1 MGGSLLISNSCYK
14 VAAKTHCT
22 KMKVLALIA
31 LFASAAS
38 AFVVPLPAG
47 VQAQVIKQCEGF
59 QGIMNLISGDMPAT
73 INIPSKIP
81 LNFVTELTDELPG
94 DLVIFMKLKKLAPF
108 PLDVPCFNGVGSC
121 EYDGCSVLTGNPSI
135 CKVLHAVHPD
145 IVCECPLVV
154 PKGTYDF
161 HGAEVEVPDMGAT
174 MDKLM
179 AGHYTAKMTAY
190 GKSNPSKIL
199 GCFDL
204 EFTFT
209 INK

>member
-59 QGIMNLISGDMPAT
+59 HGAINLVSGDMPDT
-73 INIPSKIP
+73 INLPSKIP
-81 LNFVTELTDELPG
+81 LNFVTELTEDLPG
-94 DLVIFMKLKKLAPF
+94 DLVIFMKLKKLQPY

-121 EYDGCSVLTGNPSI
+121 EYDGCSVLT
-135 CKVLHAVHPD
+135 
-145 IVCECPLVV
+145 
-154 PKGTYDF
+154 
-161 HGAEVEVPDMGAT
+161 
-174 MDKLM
+174 
-179 AGHYTAKMTAY
+179 
-190 GKSNPSKIL
+190 SNPSSATSCTRL
-199 GCFDL
+199 TRMWSAL
-204 EFTFT
+204 
-209 INK
+209 

>member
-1 MGGSLLISNSCYK
+1 MGCYK

-59 QGIMNLISGDMPAT
+59 HGAM
-73 INIPSKIP
+73 
-81 LNFVTELTDELPG
+81 NFVTELTEDLPG
-94 DLVIFMKLKKLAPF
+94 DLVIFMKLKKLQPY

-135 CKVLHAVHPD
+135 CNDLHKTHPD
-145 IVCECPLVV
+145 VVCTCPLTV
-154 PKGTYDF
+154 PKGSYAF
-161 HGAEVEVPDMGAT
+161 HGASVDVPDMGDT
-174 MDKLM
+174 MDNLM
-179 AGHYTAKMTAY
+179 VGHYKA
-190 GKSNPSKIL
+190 
-199 GCFDL
+199 
-204 EFTFT
+204 
-209 INK
+209 